1 MILTIWNRSSF
12 RLGDYRWYWMGNV
25 LIHITYLL
33 QAVALAWHMLEITDS
48 PFQVGL
54 VAFAYGLPLLVVSPF
69 SGLLADRFKRQWLV
83 QGALAVAVL
92 TSATLALTVK
102 GGNTNPLQI
111 LIGAFMLGTAFS
123 LYAPAR
129 LALLPNLVPEAM
141 IFNAT
146 TLSYSGTRLM
156 GFFGPVMAGYLL
168 QFTDIFTTLCVQTL
182 LFAVGASFYLKA
194 THFLPSPRKKK
205 EKHVGILRGFREIS
219 VYIRRN
225 RALLALLLL
234 SLVFVPFG
242 MPYQKLM
249 PIFVDDVL
257 HEGPALLGLLVGSA
271 SLGSALAGFGMAA
284 IGDVFP
290 KGLAILLFS
299 LCFGIGLVIFAFMSD
314 PTVALIFI
322 FIVGVFSG
330 MFLTNIN
337 VLLLTLIPDDLR
349 GRMMSL
355 WGMVW
360 GLIPLTTLAAAS
372 VAEYFGITIVFVVA
386 GLCVALTCAFMLA
399 TRSPLLDL

>member
-129 LALLPNLVPEAM
+129 MALLPNLVPETM
-141 IFNAT
+141 VFNAT

-168 QFTDIFTTLCVQTL
+168 QSPISSPPYVYRLC
-182 LFAVGASFYLKA
+182 Y
-194 THFLPSPRKKK
+194 LPSARASISRRHIFCRVREKRK
-205 EKHVGILRGFREIS
+205 RNMS
-219 VYIRRN
+219 V
-225 RALLALLLL
+225 
-234 SLVFVPFG
+234 S
-242 MPYQKLM
+242 
-249 PIFVDDVL
+249 
-257 HEGPALLGLLVGSA
+257 
-271 SLGSALAGFGMAA
+271 
-284 IGDVFP
+284 
-290 KGLAILLFS
+290 
-299 LCFGIGLVIFAFMSD
+299 
-314 PTVALIFI
+314 
-322 FIVGVFSG
+322 
-330 MFLTNIN
+330 
-337 VLLLTLIPDDLR
+337 
-349 GRMMSL
+349 
-355 WGMVW
+355 
-360 GLIPLTTLAAAS
+360 
-372 VAEYFGITIVFVVA
+372 
-386 GLCVALTCAFMLA
+386 CVAFAK
-399 TRSPLLDL
+399 